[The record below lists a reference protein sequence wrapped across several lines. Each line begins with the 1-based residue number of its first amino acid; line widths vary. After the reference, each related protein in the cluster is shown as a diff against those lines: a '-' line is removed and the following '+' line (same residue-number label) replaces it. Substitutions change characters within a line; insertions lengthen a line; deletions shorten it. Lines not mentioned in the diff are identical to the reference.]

1 MPRVESTCFCGFTTE
16 GNGTDELVSAGLAH
30 FGATHPELGLTPV
43 LARNYIE
50 GEQRADGPIERL
62 PEIGPIEI
70 RPISSLVR
78 DDILEFFDRR
88 AFPDNVGWSACY
100 CMHHHLGVDENGLE
114 PERLWS
120 QNRSDLSQRVE
131 SGETTGVVAYVDGV
145 LAGFC
150 NASARATYPDKSD
163 GSDEGVA
170 SIVCFVVAPPYR
182 RHGVQQKLLAGAIPH
197 LRTLGF
203 ERVEGYP
210 RREMD
215 NVTSAFV
222 GTLSLFEKEGFEV
235 ISEDPLIASLAL

>member
-1 MPRVESTCFCGFTTE
+1 MESTCFCGFALV
-16 GNGTDELVSAGLAH
+16 GTGMDELVSAGLAH
-30 FGATHPELGLTPV
+30 FGATHPEVGLTPV
-43 LARNYIE
+43 LARNYLE

-100 CMHHHLGVDENGLE
+100 CMYHHIGGGEDGPW
-114 PERLWS
+114 PERLWDE
-120 QNRSDLSQRVE
+120 NRTDLSRRVD
-131 SGETTGVVAYVDGV
+131 SGETTGVVAYVGGV

-150 NASARATYPDKSD
+150 NASARSQYPDKSD
-163 GSDEGVA
+163 GSDRGVA

-182 RHGVQQKLLAGAIPH
+182 RHGVQRRLLSGAVSH

-203 ERVEGYP
+203 ERAEGYP

-215 NVTSAFV
+215 DIASAFV
-222 GTLSLFEKEGFEV
+222 GTLPLFEKEGFEV
-235 ISEDPLIASLAL
+235 SSEDPLVVSLAL